1 MCDGRKRILGPF
13 TGCKKRKVLNNTSE
27 KYMPEQIRQNLAE
40 TDRWLYY
47 NQEEWLEEFLDENEV
62 FSNGSESDASDND
75 HENHNENNK

>member
-1 MCDGRKRILGPF
+1 
-13 TGCKKRKVLNNTSE
+13 
-27 KYMPEQIRQNLAE
+27 MPEQIRQNLAE